1 MKREF
6 FAALLACLMI
16 WGTAWADGGIS
27 VYIDG
32 AEVEFSVP
40 PYLAHDRTMVP
51 MRRIFEE
58 LDCEVEWN
66 EPTQGINA
74 LRGETEIYMEIG
86 NPVMVVSGSRITLD
100 APPELTE
107 DTTFVPLR
115 AVSEALGC
123 AVGWNEAESRA
134 DILSASAMPGGA
146 PDFSAIIGREPDFVS
161 SDPEAYFYSGVS
173 GDMAQAYR
181 NALLGAGFMEF
192 GAGDYSVYTKGD
204 ISVLA
209 GLSGDVYRIVITD
222 Y

>member
-1 MKREF
+1 MRRCLS
-6 FAALLACLMI
+6 AALLACLIMF
-16 WGTAWADGGIS
+16 GTAWADGGVS

-32 AEVEFSVP
+32 TALEFSVQ
-40 PYLAHDRTMVP
+40 PYISNDRTMVP

-58 LDCEVEWN
+58 LGCEVEWD
-66 EPTQGINA
+66 EAAQGITA
-74 LRGETEIYMEIG
+74 VRGGTEIYMKIG
-86 NPVMVVSGSRITLD
+86 DPVMNVNGVDVILD

-107 DTTFVPLR
+107 DTAFVPLR
-115 AVSEALGC
+115 AVSETLGC
-123 AVGWNEAESRA
+123 TVGWNEAESRA
-134 DILSASAMPGGA
+134 DILSASGLPGGV
-146 PDFSAIIGREPDFVS
+146 PDFSAVFGREPDFVS
-161 SDPEAYFYSGVS
+161 STPKAYFYSGVS
-173 GDMAQAYR
+173 ADTAQAYR